1 MGKKPIRIEWNYKG
15 KPDFSS
21 GTGTYPAVK
30 ILGLASA
37 FVIPIFLLIQI
48 WPFMGWN
55 SWQTIIAFILAFDI
69 SGGLVSNALNSCK
82 RFYHTSPS
90 SL

>member
-21 GTGTYPAVK
+21 GTGAYPAEK

-37 FVIPIFLLIQI
+37 FVIPIFLLIQAV
-48 WPFMGWN
+48 FTY
-55 SWQTIIAFILAFDI
+55 SLI
-69 SGGLVSNALNSCK
+69 SPVSARSGC
-82 RFYHTSPS
+82 FGVES
-90 SL
+90 SLLF